1 MSSAISTFSFPN
13 RIIFGPGALSEL
25 PSLIRELDPRSV
37 CVITDEGLVD
47 AGIASRAIDLLDPIV
62 LTTLFDG
69 VKPNPDVECVEAA
82 ANHLRDHGTDLVIG
96 LGGGS
101 AMDTAKIA
109 ALRLNH
115 PEDLTRYEIQI
126 GGDRNMTEPVPPI
139 IAIPTTAGT
148 GSEVGRS
155 GVVTLRPANRKAVLC
170 GPKLLPQVALCDPEL
185 THDLPSH
192 ITAATGMDALTH
204 NIEAYLST
212 AFHPICDAIALGG
225 VRRVAQ
231 NLRKAVHDGHDPA
244 ARSNMLLASSMG
256 AIAFQKDLGAAHA
269 LTHPLSTIA
278 DVPHGLANAILLP
291 HVLAFNQPAVASR
304 LKDVAQAMGLAIDG
318 VSDDDAADFAIE
330 AVQDLS
336 ANIGIPATLSAVGV
350 RPDQMSE
357 MVAQALDDPNLPTNP
372 RPCTE
377 TDIHD
382 LYTAA
387 M

>member
-204 NIEAYLST
+204 NIEAYLS
-212 AFHPICDAIALGG
+212 
-225 VRRVAQ
+225 
-231 NLRKAVHDGHDPA
+231 
-244 ARSNMLLASSMG
+244 
-256 AIAFQKDLGAAHA
+256 
-269 LTHPLSTIA
+269 PLSILSAMPSPSVASAALRRTFERLSTMA
-278 DVPHGLANAILLP
+278 TTPPPGPTCFWHPAWAPSPFKRTWVPHTPLLIP
-291 HVLAFNQPAVASR
+291 SPPSPTSRTASR
-304 LKDVAQAMGLAIDG
+304 TPSYFHTCWPLTNRP
-318 VSDDDAADFAIE
+318 SH
-330 AVQDLS
+330 
-336 ANIGIPATLSAVGV
+336 PA
-350 RPDQMSE
+350 
-357 MVAQALDDPNLPTNP
+357 
-372 RPCTE
+372 
-377 TDIHD
+377 
-382 LYTAA
+382 
-387 M
+387 